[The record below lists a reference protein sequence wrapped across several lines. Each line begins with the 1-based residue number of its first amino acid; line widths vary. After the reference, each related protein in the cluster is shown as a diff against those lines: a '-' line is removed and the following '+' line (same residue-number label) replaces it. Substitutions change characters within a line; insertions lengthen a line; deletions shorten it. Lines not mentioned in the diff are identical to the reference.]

1 MKCSL
6 VLLTRA
12 DPVARCN
19 IAAAL
24 NRFGYDVLMA
34 WNGEAALSL
43 LQSERSV
50 GVLVA
55 DVETGGLALA
65 QEAHALRPNLGV
77 IYTSVAPYRVA
88 ENSKVRGAPLL
99 RVLYGVHQLVG
110 VITGL
115 GRRVLDEASPSCSIG
130 AQ

>member
-1 MKCSL
+1 MKRPL

-12 DPVARCN
+12 DPAARYD

-24 NRFGYDVLMA
+24 NRFGYDVLTA
-34 WNGEAALSL
+34 YNGDEAVSL
-43 LQSERSV
+43 LRSDLRSERSV

-55 DVETGGLALA
+55 DVEAGGLALA
-65 QEAHALRPNLGV
+65 QEARTLRPNLGV

-99 RVLYGVHQLVG
+99 RVPYGVHQLVG
-110 VITGL
+110 VIAGL
-115 GRRVLDEASPSCSIG
+115 GRRVLDEASPL
-130 AQ
+130 AA